1 MSSPPTDA
9 REIRR
14 FGIIAFVFFGI
25 FFGIALWRHKDI
37 AGGFFGALSF
47 LGICFVLFPGPLKP
61 IYTRWLLT
69 AHFIGTVMTSLILT
83 LTYYLMI
90 TPAAWIIRL
99 IKGRPLPVSPDRS
112 ALSYWVERSEPAQPR
127 ERFLK
132 RY

>member
-25 FFGIALWRHKDI
+25 FFGIALWRQKDI
-37 AGGFFGALSF
+37 AGYFFGALSF
-47 LGICFVLFPGPLKP
+47 LGLCFVLFPGPLKP
-61 IYTRWLLT
+61 VYTRWLLI
-69 AHFIGTVMTSLILT
+69 AHLIGTVMTSLILT

-90 TPAAWIIRL
+90 TPTAWIIRL
-99 IKGRPLPVSPDRS
+99 IKGRPLPVSSDKTAP
-112 ALSYWVERSEPAQPR
+112 SYWVERSEPAQPR